1 MKQKPRDKELTKLQ
15 VDSLK
20 RLTKLIKPFKVDPRN
35 EKKNKNRNNIQNEK
49 ETQLLIVDIKKNIKA
64 HYEQDYSKKF
74 ENVGEIHIYIFS
86 EITTCLT
93 KNIQE

>member
-49 ETQLLIVDIKKNIKA
+49 ET
-64 HYEQDYSKKF
+64 
-74 ENVGEIHIYIFS
+74 
-86 EITTCLT
+86 
-93 KNIQE
+93 

>member
-1 MKQKPRDKELTKLQ
+1 MKQKRRDKELTKLQ

-20 RLTKLIKPFKVDPRN
+20 RLTKLIKPFRVDPRN

-64 HYEQDYSKKF
+64 LYEQDYSKKF
-74 ENVGEIHIYIFS
+74 ENIGEIYIF
-86 EITTCLT
+86 LV
-93 KNIQE
+93 KLQHA